1 MEELAIEAVNQLA
14 NGYGL
19 VTVYKGLPSRKNNGL
34 VDRLKEQFPDID
46 FEEYYGGQY
55 NYNYYITFE

>member
-1 MEELAIEAVNQLA
+1 
-14 NGYGL
+14 
-19 VTVYKGLPSRKNNGL
+19 VYKGLPSRKNNGL

-55 NYNYYITFE
+55 NYNYYITTKFNLEVQHSR

>member
-1 MEELAIEAVNQLA
+1 MWIPLFL
-14 NGYGL
+14 L
-19 VTVYKGLPSRKNNGL
+19 LPSRKNNGL